1 MIDCKG
7 EDERGGAWTNDLG
20 IMGPATFPVLPSTF
34 QGPLAWTP
42 SQTLSAG
49 AGSLAWAET
58 RMSGSLG
65 SWLPSPL
72 QG

>member
-1 MIDCKG
+1 MTAEGKMSGWVWMD
-7 EDERGGAWTNDLG
+7 NLG
-20 IMGPATFPVLPSTF
+20 ITGSATFPVLPSTF

-42 SQTLSAG
+42 SQTPLAG

-58 RMSGSLG
+58 QIRGSLG
-65 SWLPSPL
+65 SRPPSPL